1 MDWQFKVGIGAT
13 VVFGLL
19 PYAVKDMPHWISWP
33 GVMVGILFLAWGC
46 GLIPSHDKI
55 PFGPAFLFLIGI
67 SLATAALGWYRDD
80 LVVTSS
86 SRGTGGAGGSGTI
99 TGGGGLIFGGRGG
112 KGGAGGSG
120 SITGGHGIIIGG
132 DGGDAGYVDSEGKSH
147 GGAGGRSPLE
157 RLKELGLSSPGLEMA
172 ETIETLRQEY
182 IASHDKVS
190 PANVAGTEPVP
201 DDWMNQ
207 RLKEMGIPL
216 RYEGALGHYSLTPIL
231 NPPGGK
237 ETSTMKAPNNRGVI
251 ARRETEDRNL
261 K

>member
-86 SRGTGGAGGSGTI
+86 SRGTS
-99 TGGGGLIFGGRGG
+99 
-112 KGGAGGSG
+112 GAGGSG